1 MKSLRVNKKW
11 VSDFEK
17 AQTYTEEL
25 EILYDFFKEGET
37 TAEEVEKQFAL
48 SANFLEDIE
57 FRNMWKTL

>member
-25 EILYDFFKEGET
+25 EILFDFFKEGESSE
-37 TAEEVEKQFAL
+37 EEVL
-48 SANFLEDIE
+48 SQHKKLVENSENLVILS
-57 FRNMWKTL
+57 TLN